1 MDAALRAKLLG
12 HAELASLIADMAW
25 IDRPQASAL
34 PFVTATLIAR
44 GRNYAH
50 DGWDGLNQTLV
61 QFDIWAEKFS
71 DVVATAEQLA
81 PALEAAETVGGWLF
95 AAAQQEAEHD
105 APPEDIAGG
114 VTVYRRISEW
124 RVYTSPSEG

>member
-12 HAELASLIADMAW
+12 HAGLASLIADMAW

-34 PFVTATLIAR
+34 PFLTATKIAP

-71 DVVATAEQLA
+71 DVVAIDDQLTAAIEA
-81 PALEAAETVGGWLF
+81 PETVGGCQF
-95 AAAQQEAEHD
+95 IAAFQEAGHD
-105 APPEDIAGG
+105 APPEDIPGG
-114 VTVYRRISEW
+114 ATVYRRISEW
-124 RVYTSPSEG
+124 RIYNSPSEG